1 MIITLPL
8 EKSTYISDD
17 KTYYMPSKTL
27 AYDMSRSGDLYM
39 QQRAFEYGE
48 QMIRPMSVQKGD
60 GIHAMPW
67 VWMKKTVENSD
78 FMVETKTSLH
88 HNNGSAQ
95 REIEETRNINVAEH
109 IIVSQDSPFL
119 VGGLPKSTIDLI
131 KSTAILKAQASLNK
145 QVASLPLLF
154 AERKATLKT
163 IGSYSK
169 FILNNAITMQRKDV
183 KKWLNA
189 LKRKKRPEQLKTLAK
204 QIADRH
210 LEFVFGVLPIL
221 SEIEDS
227 VKHFSKPRLDV
238 RTGRGRDRRVVETE
252 GYETVNVTNGLF
264 NRFPVFG
271 TVVTVTRSDFSTRC
285 DLRCSITSH
294 VANDASLLGF
304 NPLYT
309 WYDMTPLSFVV
320 GWFSN
325 FNTWVQSLDPLMGLE
340 YVTGSSSHKDTR
352 TVAKYMKGIHVQP
365 NPIGEDLLQ
374 GVPTVKPQ
382 QSSVNS
388 VSYDDFVREVHSEM
402 PGIQPLRLM
411 DKTSFFAAAASLSLT
426 IQRMVKD
433 TNREIAKK
441 PFRYRSKRPR
451 NLPPITYRK

>member
-8 EKSTYISDD
+8 EQSTYIKDD

-27 AYDMSRSGDLYM
+27 AYDYSGSGNLNMS
-39 QQRAFEYGE
+39 QRAFEYGE
-48 QMIRPMSVQKGD
+48 LMIRPMPIQKGD
-60 GIHAMPW
+60 GIHALPW
-67 VWMKKTVENSD
+67 VWMKKDVSNSD
-78 FMVETKTSLH
+78 SMVELKTSLH
-88 HNNGSAQ
+88 HNNGSSQ
-95 REIEETRNINVAEH
+95 REIEDTRFINASQF
-109 IIVSQDSPFL
+109 ITVSQDSPFT

-183 KKWLNA
+183 KRWLKA

-210 LEFVFGVLPIL
+210 LEFVFGVMPIL

-252 GYETVNVTNGLF
+252 IYAPVTLDNGLF
-264 NRFPVFG
+264 NRFSAKG
-271 TVVTVTRSDFSTRC
+271 TIVTVTRSDFSTRC

-309 WYDMTPLSFVV
+309 WYDLTPLSFIV

-325 FNTWVQSLDPLMGLE
+325 FNTWVKALDPLMGLE

-352 TVAKYMKGIHVQP
+352 TVAKYIKGIHVDARP
-365 NPIGEDLLQ
+365 LGKDLLQ
-374 GVPTVKPQ
+374 GPPTVKPQ
-382 QSSVNS
+382 QTGVNS
-388 VSYDDFVREVHSEM
+388 ASYDDFVRDVHSSL
-402 PGIQPLRLM
+402 PGLQPLRLM

-426 IQRMVKD
+426 IQRLVKN
-433 TNREIAKK
+433 TEAEVAKK
-441 PFRYRSKRPR
+441 PFRYRGKRPR